1 MRQRRCALTSRPMAE
16 DGNADKPD
24 ETAEPSL
31 EGRSLRMATDRIL
44 ALPSPELAERKS
56 RAGILIPATADLG
69 RSLTWAEVV
78 IVGPTVRNVEPK
90 DRILFAPENSF
101 EVALKGEDYVIVRER
116 DLHAIASRRTD
127 GETGLYL

>member
-1 MRQRRCALTSRPMAE
+1 MWEARALSSTAMVDDLASNVA
-16 DGNADKPD
+16 ATTD
-24 ETAEPSL
+24 EPNL
-31 EGRSLRMATDRIL
+31 EGRALRMATDRIL

-56 RAGILIPATADLG
+56 RAGILIPATAELG

-78 IVGPTVRNVEPK
+78 IVGPTVRNVEPE

-101 EVALKGEDYVIVRER
+101 EVAMKGEDYVIVRER